1 MERRKGS
8 MDSVGNFVF
17 IKGDLSKNKNGD
29 PVTSKSNAMLAVV
42 LPDENGSYSYYLEK
56 KQCCENGCT
65 MHCTNKLFSIIRKNK
80 FNLKEATKKNAKQV
94 LLSGM
99 VNVAILKQSNGMH
112 LLIIIAYI

>member
-1 MERRKGS
+1 MERRKES

-56 KQCCENGCT
+56 SNAVRMAVQCIVQISCF
-65 MHCTNKLFSIIRKNK
+65 L
-80 FNLKEATKKNAKQV
+80 
-94 LLSGM
+94 
-99 VNVAILKQSNGMH
+99 
-112 LLIIIAYI
+112 

>member
-1 MERRKGS
+1 

-56 KQCCENGCT
+56 SNAVRMAVQCIVQISCF
-65 MHCTNKLFSIIRKNK
+65 L
-80 FNLKEATKKNAKQV
+80 
-94 LLSGM
+94 
-99 VNVAILKQSNGMH
+99 
-112 LLIIIAYI
+112 

>member
-1 MERRKGS
+1 MERRKES

-65 MHCTNKLFSIIRKNK
+65 MHC
-80 FNLKEATKKNAKQV
+80 
-94 LLSGM
+94 LS
-99 VNVAILKQSNGMH
+99 
-112 LLIIIAYI
+112 LIHI